1 MCVLVWWFKEKEA
14 LMQIRPPL
22 SWNQIADHMSM
33 IEGRDL
39 SRQRCQA
46 IATRALQKLA
56 IALED
61 DPLVRDYLEET
72 KVVKSP

>member
-1 MCVLVWWFKEKEA
+1 
-14 LMQIRPPL
+14 MQIRPPL
-22 SWNQIADHMSM
+22 SWYQIADHMSM

-56 IALED
+56 VALED